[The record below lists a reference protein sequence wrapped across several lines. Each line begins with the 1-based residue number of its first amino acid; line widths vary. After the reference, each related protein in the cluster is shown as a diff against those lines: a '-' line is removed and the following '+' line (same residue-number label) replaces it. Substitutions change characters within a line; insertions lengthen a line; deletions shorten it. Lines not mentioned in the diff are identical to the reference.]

1 MSSTFEANAAAYW
14 SRGLS
19 VVPVTPGAK
28 QTPVKQWPSYCNNV
42 PSVTTRDEWR
52 RKFGDFGIALL
63 LGTEIQPGVRIVAI
77 DVDDDTIVAPVS
89 AIFAPRCAKVG
100 RKGLTIFVQTPSEAK
115 IKSATLKGPGG
126 HVGDL
131 LANGKMTVIPPTDHP
146 ETKEQYRWVGS
157 SILDISFADL
167 PVLDQ
172 RTYAVLGCIC
182 RSEHVQA
189 LKSGDATHT
198 AALQF
203 VAQLVK
209 AGAGDDE
216 IQAVVGACLPAA
228 YAGDTLEELQG
239 MIRSA
244 REKGFAPN
252 EGEEKDGPVTMR
264 VIDLCMAHGV
274 ELFHWEDRAFL
285 SFPTPEGGALTYA
298 VRSYPAERRIRQ
310 IWYERERQAL
320 RAMTISEVM
329 ATFEAK
335 AFAEGGSI
343 PVWNRVGEADSEIFI
358 DLGRRD
364 GLLVRIGAAG
374 WRTVYDK
381 RLKFRRPEGF
391 KELPVPEAPGN
402 LRALQEFLGLQDE
415 AFYCVV
421 GFLISSLGPIGPY
434 FGLIIEGEMGS
445 GKSYLAST
453 IKALLDPSD
462 ADRLALPSNDRDLA
476 IHANQF
482 RVLSYDNTSGMK
494 AQISDALCVIATGGG
509 LATRK
514 LYTDGELTVLKTSR
528 PFILNGI
535 SGYARRADLLERAI
549 YVHLERV
556 SPDARKE
563 ERGLAESFRL
573 LCPKILAGLYDAL
586 SRSLDPSKEGYN
598 GMGLRMADAARRIA
612 AAEGADGLPE
622 GAMISAIR
630 ESQQALLIERTS
642 SDALTFALRSV
653 LGSGKVTCTV
663 KELFDRISH
672 MEERNLPGSPAA
684 LSSAL
689 ERQRGALLAVGISVN
704 ILQRGK
710 QGRKVEI
717 EYVGPPEDAPK
728 PPIFGN
734 Y

>member
-1 MSSTFEANAAAYW
+1 MSSSVFSTHASSFW
-14 SRGLS
+14 GKGLS
-19 VVPVTPGAK
+19 VVPVTVGTK

-42 PSVTTRDEWR
+42 PSVTTRDEWL
-52 RKFGDFGIALL
+52 RKFGGSGIALL
-63 LGTEIQPGVRIVAI
+63 LGTEVQPGVRIAAI
-77 DVDDDTIVAPVS
+77 DVDDDSIVAPVR
-89 AIFAPRCAKVG
+89 AIFPPLCAKVG
-100 RKGLTIFVQTPSEAK
+100 RKGLTIFVQTPLDAK
-115 IKSATLKGPGG
+115 IKSSTLKGPGG

-146 ETKEQYRWVGS
+146 DTKEQYRWVGS

-172 RTYAVLGCIC
+172 MTHAVLGCIC

-189 LKSGDATHT
+189 LKSGEATHT

-209 AGAGDDE
+209 SGAGDDE
-216 IQAVVGACLPAA
+216 MHAVVGACLPAA
-228 YAGDTLEELQG
+228 YAGDTLDELEG

-252 EGEEKDGPVTMR
+252 EGEGKDGPVTMR

-274 ELFHWEDRAFL
+274 ELVHWEDRAFL
-285 SFPTPEGGALTYA
+285 SFPTAEGGALTYA

-335 AFAEGGSI
+335 AFAEGASI
-343 PVWNRVGEADSEIFI
+343 PVWNRVGEANGEVFI

-364 GLLVRIGAAG
+364 GLLVRIGASG
-374 WRTVYDK
+374 WRTAYDK

-402 LRALQEFLGLQDE
+402 LRALQEFLGLNDE

-421 GFLISSLGPIGPY
+421 GFLIASLGPIGPY

-482 RVLSYDNTSGMK
+482 RVLSYDNTSGMR
-494 AQISDALCVIATGGG
+494 AHISDALCVIATGGG

-514 LYTDGELTVLKTSR
+514 LYTDSELTVLKTSR

-535 SGYARRADLLERAI
+535 SGYARRPDLLERAI

-556 SPDARKE
+556 SPNARKD

-573 LCPKILAGLYDAL
+573 LCPKILAGLYDAV
-586 SRSLDPSKEGYN
+586 SRSLDPSKAGYN
-598 GMGLRMADAARRIA
+598 ATGLRMADAARRIA
-612 AAEGADGLPE
+612 AAEGAVKPVTLQGYRQ
-622 GAMISAIR
+622 SCK
-630 ESQQALLIERTS
+630 LI
-642 SDALTFALRSV
+642 V
-653 LGSGKVTCTV
+653 G
-663 KELFDRISH
+663 
-672 MEERNLPGSPAA
+672 P
-684 LSSAL
+684 
-689 ERQRGALLAVGISVN
+689 LLA
-704 ILQRGK
+704 
-710 QGRKVEI
+710 
-717 EYVGPPEDAPK
+717 
-728 PPIFGN
+728 
-734 Y
+734 